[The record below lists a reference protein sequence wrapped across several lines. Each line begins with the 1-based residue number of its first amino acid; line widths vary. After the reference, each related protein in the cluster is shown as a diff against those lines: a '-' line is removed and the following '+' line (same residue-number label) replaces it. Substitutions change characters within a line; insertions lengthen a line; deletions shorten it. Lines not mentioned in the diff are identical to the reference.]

1 MSVKYYLIHCDQH
14 TDRVNHINNIIKRFG
29 QPVEIFDGIYT
40 ATADMN
46 KQLDLLQSYDKNIG
60 FNVNV
65 NNEYDI
71 YDYIILSSKTHFQF
85 SLPGQIGCYLSHHL
99 IIKQVMDDKLN
110 NKCVHDYT
118 VIFED
123 DLQFRYKFDLDA
135 AITNVINDLN
145 SVGKDFDIVYL
156 GSINENHGDQ
166 ITTNVYSLDKSTGCF
181 GTHAMLINNANIEK
195 IYQSNCNIIHNIDNQ
210 YFFNIVNNQLNGFT
224 VYPSICFQSA
234 SLTSNIDFNSSIK
247 RKSRQL

>member
-1 MSVKYYLIHCDQH
+1 MIKYYLIHCKPH
-14 TDRVNHINNIIKRFG
+14 TERVDHINNIIKRINR
-29 QPVEIFDGIYT
+29 PVEIFDGIYT
-40 ATADMN
+40 ATADMS
-46 KQLDLLQSYDKNIG
+46 KQLDVLQSYDEKIG
-60 FNVNV
+60 FNINV
-65 NNEYDI
+65 NAEYDI
-71 YDYIILSSKTHFQF
+71 YDYNVVVSNDFFQF

-99 IIKQVMDDKLN
+99 IIKKVMDDKLN

-135 AITNVINDLN
+135 AITNLINELN

-166 ITTNVYSLDKSTGCF
+166 ITANIYSLDKTVGCF

-210 YFFNIVNNQLNGFT
+210 YYFNIVNNRLNGFT

-247 RKSRQL
+247 RKSCQL